1 MWPKLVKKR
10 FREVVCFTFL
20 VTQLFNTEIAD
31 SMMMSE
37 LEPLLSK
44 NIAAKY
50 GILIAKDL
58 VKRFGDVVAV
68 DGLSINVSRGEVYC
82 LVGPNGAGKTTTLRM
97 VVGLLRPDRGSVVVD
112 GYDVWTN
119 RCEALMRVS
128 YVPDYPNLPSY
139 LTPLEFLYYVAALR
153 GFKKFEVEESIRY
166 YVDVLNMSDET
177 KKPIRALSRGG
188 LQKTAIAA
196 SLVVKPKI
204 VVMDEPL
211 TNIEIDTQ
219 VTFKREVLRLAK
231 EFSISF
237 LISSHMLPL
246 IEGVCSRVGIINK
259 GKLILEGT
267 MDSVLR
273 AAGEGAKFEDV
284 YMKVLG
290 KSVEEGTM
298 GS

>member
-1 MWPKLVKKR
+1 
-10 FREVVCFTFL
+10 
-20 VTQLFNTEIAD
+20 
-31 SMMMSE
+31 MSE

-44 NIAAKY
+44 NIDAKY

-68 DGLSINVSRGEVYC
+68 DGLSIDVSQGEVYC

-97 VVGLLRPDRGSVVVD
+97 IVGLLRPDRGSVVID

-128 YVPDYPNLPSY
+128 YVPDYPNLPGY

-231 EFSISF
+231 ESSISF

-290 KSVEEGTM
+290 KSVEEDTM

>member
-1 MWPKLVKKR
+1 M
-10 FREVVCFTFL
+10 
-20 VTQLFNTEIAD
+20 N
-31 SMMMSE
+31 E
-37 LEPLLSK
+37 LEPFSTRS
-44 NIAAKY
+44 ISTKY
-50 GILIAKDL
+50 RVLVAKDL
-58 VKRFGDVVAV
+58 VKRFGEVVAV
-68 DGLSINVSRGEVYC
+68 DGLSIDVFSGEVYC
-82 LVGPNGAGKTTTLRM
+82 LVGPNGAGKTTTLRI
-97 VVGLLRPDRGSVVVD
+97 VVGLLKPDRGSVVID
-112 GYDVWTN
+112 GYDVWTS
-119 RCEALMRVS
+119 RREALMRVG

-153 GFKKFEVEESIRY
+153 GFKKFDVEEYVRY
-166 YVDVLNMSDET
+166 YVDILNMSDDV

-196 SLVVKPKI
+196 SLIVKPKL

-219 VTFKREVLRLAK
+219 VTFKREILRLAR
-231 EFSISF
+231 EFGVSF

-246 IEGVCSRVGIINK
+246 IEGACSRVGIINK
-259 GKLILEGT
+259 GKLVLEGS

-273 AAGEGAKFEDV
+273 VIGERARFEDV

-290 KSVEEGTM
+290 RDVEESAR

>member
-1 MWPKLVKKR
+1 M
-10 FREVVCFTFL
+10 EVVIN
-20 VTQLFNTEIAD
+20 VMN
-31 SMMMSE
+31 E
-37 LEPLLSK
+37 LEPFSTRS
-44 NIAAKY
+44 ISTKY
-50 GILIAKDL
+50 RVLVAKDL
-58 VKRFGDVVAV
+58 VKRFGEVVAV
-68 DGLSINVSRGEVYC
+68 DGLSIDVFSGEVYC
-82 LVGPNGAGKTTTLRM
+82 LVGPNGAGKTTTLRI
-97 VVGLLRPDRGSVVVD
+97 VVGLLKPDRGSVVID
-112 GYDVWTN
+112 GYDVWTS
-119 RCEALMRVS
+119 RREALMRVG

-153 GFKKFEVEESIRY
+153 GFKKFDVEEYVRY
-166 YVDVLNMSDET
+166 YVDILNMSDDV

-196 SLVVKPKI
+196 SLIVKPKL

-219 VTFKREVLRLAK
+219 VTFKREILRLAR
-231 EFSISF
+231 EFGVSF

-246 IEGVCSRVGIINK
+246 IEGACSRVGIINK
-259 GKLILEGT
+259 GKLVLEGS

-273 AAGEGAKFEDV
+273 VIGERARFEDV

-290 KSVEEGTM
+290 RDVEESAR